1 MKTIMMYQ
9 CEKCRKVYDSAS
21 QAMTCEAA
29 HYGLTLE
36 EYHHWM
42 ELQKTAKEAGVM
54 NSIGKNERTDKAFDD
69 AVIQLVEFEK
79 EHKLV

>member
-21 QAMTCEAA
+21 QAMTCEAE
-29 HYGLTLE
+29 HYELTLE

-42 ELQKTAKEAGVM
+42 ELQKMPKKQVP
-54 NSIGKNERTDKAFDD
+54 
-69 AVIQLVEFEK
+69 
-79 EHKLV
+79 

>member
-9 CEKCRKVYDSAS
+9 CEKCRKIYGSAS
-21 QAMTCEAA
+21 QAMTCEAV

-36 EYHHWM
+36 EYHYWM
-42 ELQKTAKEAGVM
+42 ELQKTAKEAGAM
-54 NSIGKNERTDKAFDD
+54 NSISKNERTDKSFDD

>member
-9 CEKCRKVYDSAS
+9 CEKCRKVYDSAH

-36 EYHHWM
+36 EYHRWM
-42 ELQKTAKEAGVM
+42 ELQKTAKEAGAM
-54 NSIGKNERTDKAFDD
+54 NSISKNPKTDKVFDE
-69 AVIQLVEFEK
+69 AIIKLVKFEK
-79 EHKLV
+79 EHGLV